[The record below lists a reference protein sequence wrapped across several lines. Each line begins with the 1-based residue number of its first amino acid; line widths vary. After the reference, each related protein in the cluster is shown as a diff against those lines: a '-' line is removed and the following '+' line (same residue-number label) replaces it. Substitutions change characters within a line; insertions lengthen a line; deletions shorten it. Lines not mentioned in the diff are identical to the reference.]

1 MRTIIL
7 SVLALPAVAHA
18 DRRVEVGIALGG
30 HAFSSSTELG
40 VDDEMSEPGPT
51 SSGLLG
57 LRVAVPLV
65 KRLAIEGEVV
75 VIPTDDD
82 VLRDEVD
89 VFGLRAHVRFDLLTG
104 RFKPFLVVGAGAH
117 VVRSD
122 SPQMDDDTD
131 RAYHWGGGAR
141 FAITDKLDARID
153 VRHLIVPDRTK
164 DGATSDVEVT
174 AGMMYRFGSAKKVKP
189 LPPPIIVEEPE
200 PPPPPPPPP
209 APEPPKL
216 EVIEDLA
223 GIGFEIDS
231 AKIDIAS
238 APILEK
244 AYVLLRDKPDI
255 TIEIAGHTSSEG
267 NPTRNMWLSLERAK
281 AVKTYLVGR
290 GIDESRIQTIGHGSD
305 EPLADNATEDGRR
318 RNRRIEFRI
327 IPNWP
332 KE

>member
-1 MRTIIL
+1 MRIIL
-7 SVLALPAVAHA
+7 FTALVVPAVAHA
-18 DRRVEVGIALGG
+18 ERRVEVGIALGG

-40 VDDEMSEPGPT
+40 VDDRMNEPGPT

-57 LRVAVPLV
+57 LRLAVPIN
-65 KRLAIEGEVV
+65 KRLAVEGEVV

-89 VFGLRAHVRFDLLTG
+89 VYGLRAHVRFDLLTG
-104 RFKPFLVVGAGAH
+104 RFKPFLVAGAGAH

-141 FAITDKLDARID
+141 FAITDKLDARLD
-153 VRHLIVPDRTK
+153 LRHLIVPDRTK

-174 AGMMYRFGSAKKVKP
+174 AGVMYRFGATPRPTP
-189 LPPPIIVEEPE
+189 LPPPIVVEEKEPE

-209 APEPPKL
+209 APAV
-216 EVIEDLA
+216 EVIAELA
-223 GIGFEIDS
+223 GIGFELDS

-244 AYVLLRDKPDI
+244 AYVLLRDHADI
-255 TIEIAGHTSSEG
+255 TIEIAGHTSSDG

-290 GIDESRIQTIGHGSD
+290 GIDESRIQTIGHGSE
-305 EPLADNATEDGRR
+305 EPVADNDTEEGRAK
-318 RNRRIEFRI
+318 NRRIELRI
-327 IPNWP
+327 LPRD
-332 KE
+332 

>member
-1 MRTIIL
+1 MRT
-7 SVLALPAVAHA
+7 VLFASSLLAVPAIAHGE
-18 DRRVEVGIALGG
+18 RRVEIGVALGG
-30 HAFSSSTELG
+30 HAFSSNTELG
-40 VDDEMSEPGPT
+40 VDDEMSEPGPS

-57 LRVAVPLV
+57 LRVAVPLIQ
-65 KRLAIEGEVV
+65 RLAIEGEAV

-82 VLRDEVD
+82 VLGDEVN
-89 VFGLRAHVRFDLLTG
+89 VFGLRAHARFDVLTG

-117 VVRSD
+117 VARSD

-141 FAITDKLDARID
+141 FAISDKLDARLD

-174 AGMMYRFGSAKKVKP
+174 FGMMYRFGGAKKPPP
-189 LPPPIIVEEPE
+189 LPPPIVFGPEPE
-200 PPPPPPPPP
+200 PEPAPPPPPPPPP
-209 APEPPKL
+209 
-216 EVIEDLA
+216 EVIEELA
-223 GIGFEIDS
+223 GIGFELDS

-244 AYVLLRDKPDI
+244 AYVLLRDKPSI
-255 TIEIAGHTSSEG
+255 SIEIAGHTSSEG

-290 GIDESRIQTIGHGSD
+290 GIDEARIQTIGHGAD
-305 EPLADNATEDGRR
+305 EPVASNTTEEGRQL
-318 RNRRIEFRI
+318 NRRIEYRI
-327 IPNWP
+327 VA
-332 KE
+332 E

>member
-1 MRTIIL
+1 MRKLLL
-7 SVLALPAVAHA
+7 SLLVVPAIAHA
-18 DRRVEVGIALGG
+18 DRRVEVGVALGG
-30 HAFSSSTELG
+30 HAFSSNTELG
-40 VDDEMSEPGPT
+40 VDDEMTEPGPT

-57 LRVAVPLV
+57 LRVAVPV
-65 KRLAIEGEVV
+65 IERLAIEGEAV

-141 FAITDKLDARID
+141 FAITDKIDARID
-153 VRHLIVPDRTK
+153 VRHLIVPDRTT

-174 AGMMYRFGSAKKVKP
+174 AGMMYRFGGAKPEP
-189 LPPPIIVEEPE
+189 LPPPVVVIPDEPE
-200 PPPPPPPPP
+200 PAPPPPPPPPP
-209 APEPPKL
+209 PV
-216 EVIEDLA
+216 EVIAELA
-223 GIGFEIDS
+223 GIGFELDS

-255 TIEIAGHTSSEG
+255 TIEIAGHTSSDG
-267 NPTRNMWLSLERAK
+267 NATRNMWLSLERAK
-281 AVKTYLVGR
+281 AVKVYLVGR
-290 GIDESRIQTIGHGSD
+290 GIDEGRIQVIGHGSD
-305 EPLADNATEDGRR
+305 EPVAPNDTEEGRSK
-318 RNRRIEFRI
+318 NRRIEFRI
-327 IPNWP
+327 M